1 MNDIVDDGKKSQAGP
16 NTEELLPAHDASVT
30 EADDGSTH
38 EPINDELYAE
48 LFWANAITTTLHQ
61 THPRVSTLK
70 TELVCQYKF
79 ENNRIYVKTLRYKMT
94 TRSGNWDRANIDIG
108 LQADEWKRKDSPDS
122 MIQDTRWHDH
132 VDYVEA
138 LASNPAMGVSLAI
151 RVNYDG
157 SNNDV
162 EPHEGW
168 GYDVFPAR
176 TPIIESPASGAMVTM
191 PFTVSGK
198 NGLKGGRIKLT
209 SSANTQIGYPDVQAD
224 GRWSASVTLP
234 AGALSFYAEQ
244 TIGNQT
250 SGKSNTVTI
259 RLAPPYVAPC
269 IDFPANAAVIKTGS
283 ELRLKGR
290 GTVDK
295 VVDVM
300 TPHGAVLHA
309 TTTVLANGT
318 WEADFNLCNYPNG
331 GHVLLT
337 VGHRN
342 MDDWSA
348 DQSFTLVSIPT
359 IILPANSTVTD
370 PQGPISGV
378 GAVPRAVVE
387 ILKDLQ
393 HTFKV
398 GQGTAQDNGQWSV
411 TAFNQEMPPG
421 AFSIVA
427 RQSFSGTISDVSAA
441 RSFKVRPPTLTAV
454 NLAYPTLTS
463 AAFSG
468 AGYTGA
474 TIEIT
479 IINGPAGATA
489 PPAVTVSAG
498 IWNTTSQNWPI
509 GEYDLKA
516 IQKVSDNAGGWILS
530 QEYLFKASTT
540 LAPPVD
546 VTYTVASF
554 TPTFSGKGTFGA
566 SVEVTDKA
574 DGSLVAP
581 AAKVNEPGNWSTRA
595 SQVWPPGSVRTI
607 RVVQKVGAAVSQ
619 AVELTINIDRVPS
632 PTNVR
637 YTVNGYTPTFSGNGI
652 NGATVQLLDDEGAS
666 SAVPDAHVVN
676 QQWSSRAPDPWGP
689 TYQRN
694 VNIRQGLN
702 NDWSEGWVVLVVTIP
717 LLAPIVRVVDD
728 GLSPV
733 VSGTCWPGA
742 TLSLKYSDSAVEHKP
757 VNTNGTWTYKRSAGF
772 APEKEHTVTVTQT
785 FAGRPSPSASQTFSV
800 SPQQLMI
807 TEPSEDADSHYDM
820 FVRGTNGHKGATLQ
834 LRDAQHK
841 TDLGEPKPLTAD
853 GDWFIEL
860 KKLEFRK
867 YQIDAIQTIAGR
879 ESRRSAVRN
888 YFVTLMPPIIKVP
901 EQDKSLA
908 RTSTYSGTGEPLG
921 QVTIWRENPSEIL
934 CRDILIGI
942 DGRWSAEITLPVGN
956 YSVKAIQ
963 TFQAHISKYSASCT
977 YQVVPAAPVIESPGR
992 GVHIGRSVVVSGFG
1006 YPQDVVEVTLT
1017 GSKGTQRKSSPV
1029 LEDRTWS
1036 LRLEP
1041 NQPAGNCDLVAVSL
1055 SDGFES
1061 ATSVA
1066 HPVVLGTFL
1075 PGIDKPA
1082 SGSWV
1087 EHPLRFVGKGRT
1099 GVGRVVTW
1107 YDPEKILLA
1116 NITVTDQ
1123 GWRGEVTQALH
1134 PGGHWCR
1141 FQQTIT
1147 DAADGSTLSDWVESE
1162 RFDMTSIPPETQP

>member
-1 MNDIVDDGKKSQAGP
+1 MNDVVDDSERNNGSQ
-16 NTEELLPAHDASVT
+16 EQQYSEVFWSDA
-30 EADDGSTH
+30 D
-38 EPINDELYAE
+38 PI
-48 LFWANAITTTLHQ
+48 TCHQ
-61 THPRVSTLK
+61 QHPRVPTLRGQLK
-70 TELVCQYKF
+70 CLYKF
-79 ENNRIYVKTLRYKMT
+79 EDGKVHVKLVQYHLT
-94 TRSGNWDRANIDIG
+94 TRYGNWDRANIDLAIYVG
-108 LQADEWKRKDSPDS
+108 DTSVRLNSPDI
-122 MIQDTRWHDH
+122 MQQDEQWHDYPTGYPNTLSMASGAPGSQIRLRIR
-132 VDYVEA
+132 VDY
-138 LASNPAMGVSLAI
+138 
-151 RVNYDG
+151 DG
-157 SNNDV
+157 RNNDV
-162 EPHEGW
+162 GPAEGW
-168 GYDVFPAR
+168 GTFTFPAQR
-176 TPIIESPASGAMVTM
+176 PIIESPVSYTPVTM

-198 NGLKGGRIKLT
+198 NGLLNGGIRLT
-209 SSANTQIGYPDVQAD
+209 AWSAGNPNIGNSVVQSD

-259 RLAPPYVAPC
+259 RLAPPYVAPR
-269 IDFPANAAVIKTGS
+269 IDSPANGSVFKTDS
-283 ELRLKGR
+283 TVQLKGR
-290 GTVDK
+290 GTRGK
-295 VVDVM
+295 TIDVRA
-300 TPHGAVLHA
+300 PGGGILHG
-309 TTTVLANGT
+309 TTIVKDNGE
-318 WEADFNLCNYPNG
+318 WEVTFNSSNYPSG
-331 GHVLLT
+331 GRVQMT
-337 VGHRN
+337 AGHRG
-342 MDDWSA
+342 MEDWSA
-348 DQSFTLVSIPT
+348 EQSFTLVSRPT
-359 IILPANSTVTD
+359 ITLPATSTVTA
-370 PQGPISGV
+370 PRGPISGE
-378 GAVPRAVVE
+378 GAVSGAVVE

-540 LAPPVD
+540 LGPPAD

-554 TPTFSGKGTFGA
+554 IPTFSGKGTFGA

-595 SQVWPPGSVRTI
+595 SQAWTPGSIRTI
-607 RVVQKVGAAVSQ
+607 RVVQKVGAAASQ
-619 AVELTINIDRVPS
+619 AVELTINIDRIPS

-637 YTVNGYTPTFSGNGI
+637 YTVDGYTPTFSGNGI

-694 VNIRQGLN
+694 VHIRQGLN
-702 NDWSEGWVVLVVTIP
+702 NDWSEGWVTLVVTI
-717 LLAPIVRVVDD
+717 LLQAPIVRVVDD

-733 VSGTCWPGA
+733 VSGTCWAGA

-757 VNTNGTWTYKRSAGF
+757 VNTNGTWTFKRSAGF
-772 APEKEHTVTVTQT
+772 SPEKEHTVTVTQT
-785 FAGRPSPSASQTFSV
+785 FAGRPSPPASQTFSV

-820 FVRGTNGHKGATLQ
+820 FVRGTNGHNGATLQ
-834 LRDAQHK
+834 LRDAQFQ
-841 TDLGEPKPLTAD
+841 TDLGEPKRLTAN

-867 YQIDAIQTIAGR
+867 YQIDATQTIAGR
-879 ESRRSAVRN
+879 ESRRSAVRS
-888 YFVTLMPPIIKVP
+888 YFVRLLPPIIEVP
-901 EQDKSLA
+901 AQNQSLT
-908 RTSTYSGTGEPLG
+908 RTSTFSGTGEPFG

-934 CRDILIGI
+934 CPDIPINT
-942 DGRWSAEITLPVGN
+942 DGRWYAKVTLPVGN
-956 YSVKAIQ
+956 YNVKAIQ
-963 TFQAHISKYSASCT
+963 TFQTHISKYSPSRT
-977 YQVVPAAPVIESPGR
+977 YKVVPAAPVIESPGR

-1036 LRLEP
+1036 LRLEAD
-1041 NQPAGNCDLVAVSL
+1041 QAAGNCDLVAVSS

-1075 PGIDKPA
+1075 PGIDEPA
-1082 SGSWV
+1082 PGSWV
-1087 EHPLRFVGKGRT
+1087 ENPLRFVGKGRT

-1107 YDPEKILLA
+1107 YDPEKVLHASIA
-1116 NITVTDQ
+1116 VTNQ
-1123 GWRGEVTQALH
+1123 GWRGEATQALP
-1134 PGGHWCR
+1134 PGGNWCR

-1162 RFDMTSIPPETQP
+1162 RFDMTSLPPGTQP